1 MIDLSPDHLKTVRQI
16 LAEHVPACEVRAFG
30 SRATLSAKD
39 YSDLDLA
46 VVGVTALD
54 RGTLAR
60 LKEAFEE
67 SDLPI
72 RVDVLDWQGISES
85 FQEVIARDYAVL
97 HKMPDG
103 PGNQRYSSILFVRQT
118 PYACAGFAFVF
129 DEVYEFEAG
138 ETITQR
144 YRLVIANGAGMRRR
158 SGVWLGRGGVGEG
171 GGRGGMRSCPG
182 EVRRSCF
189 SHFVA
194 KHWGPP

>member
-1 MIDLSPDHLKTVRQI
+1 MIDLSPNHLKTVRHI

-30 SRATLSAKD
+30 SRVTCSAKD

-54 RGTLAR
+54 RSTLAR

-97 HKMPDG
+97 QKMTDG
-103 PGNQRYSSILFVRQT
+103 PGGS
-118 PYACAGFAFVF
+118 
-129 DEVYEFEAG
+129 
-138 ETITQR
+138 
-144 YRLVIANGAGMRRR
+144 
-158 SGVWLGRGGVGEG
+158 
-171 GGRGGMRSCPG
+171 
-182 EVRRSCF
+182 
-189 SHFVA
+189 VA
-194 KHWGPP
+194 RK